1 MQRKTPKLNEK
12 LLFLFNVM
20 NEQKKQRPKFTR
32 PESWRYK
39 RLKTGWRKPKGTDH
53 QIRLKHIGWGKM
65 PDIGYRGPR
74 LVRGLHPTGFREVL
88 IHTPS
93 DLIKINPSTEIVRI
107 GSQVGKKKKLVII
120 NHAKDLNIHV
130 INRRV

>member
-1 MQRKTPKLNEK
+1 
-12 LLFLFNVM
+12 
-20 NEQKKQRPKFTR
+20 
-32 PESWRYK
+32 
-39 RLKTGWRKPKGTDH
+39 
-53 QIRLKHIGWGKM
+53 M